1 MGIQVEFNPDLA
13 LRNISNYNEGKRSLE
28 ECIPDSLEAGKTY
41 DFLKEGQRN
50 YWLTGELPLMQTE
63 GEGKLSR
70 PLASII
76 ITEVTHFVKG
86 GKTYTKGKYV
96 VKEVFNPKEQKINF
110 ESYSR
115 INKKQDQQKQ
125 QSLNGKIIY

>member
-13 LRNISNYNEGKRSLE
+13 LRNIKHFKEGKRILE
-28 ECIPDSLEAGKTY
+28 ECIPEPLEAGKTY

-50 YWLTGELPLMQTE
+50 YWLLGEIPLLQTE

-76 ITEVTHFVKG
+76 ILEATHFLKN
-86 GKTYTKGKYV
+86 GKAYTKGKYKV
-96 VKEVFNPKEQKINF
+96 VEVYDPKDPTQHF
-110 ESYSR
+110 EGFEKA
-115 INKKQDQQKQ
+115 NKQ
-125 QSLNGKIIY
+125 L